1 MWLLKDVSINEARKT
16 WDGGHEVAVPM
27 VVNLVGWRAM
37 KMVVLMMTARL
48 LMIQDLEES
57 YDPKRIEVAE
67 LYEADGV
74 L

>member
-16 WDGGHEVAVPM
+16 WDDGHAA
-27 VVNLVGWRAM
+27 VNLVGWRAM
-37 KMVVLMMTARL
+37 KTIVLMMTASL
-48 LMIQDLEES
+48 LVIRGLEES

-74 L
+74 R

>member
-16 WDGGHEVAVPM
+16 WDDGHV
-27 VVNLVGWRAM
+27 VVNLVGWRAL
-37 KMVVLMMTARL
+37 KMIVLMMTASL
-48 LMIQDLEES
+48 LVIRDLEES

-74 L
+74 R